1 MSETAVFCEMAS
13 VNCGLT
19 SVCLDDSIGPKP
31 QGSSAS
37 LKTKLTASDSSGAS
51 ELKASK
57 SSESIILSDER
68 FFLVRLRLHLRL
80 GSWFHSE
87 DAESVCQKE
96 K

>member
-1 MSETAVFCEMAS
+1 MLETAIFCEMAS

-19 SVCLDDSIGPKP
+19 SVCLDDFIGPKS
-31 QGSSAS
+31 QSSSAS
-37 LKTKLTASDSSGAS
+37 MKTKLTASDSSGAS
-51 ELKASK
+51 KLKASK
-57 SSESIILSDER
+57 SSESFMLSDEC
-68 FFLVRLRLHLRL
+68 FFLVHLRLHLRL